1 MNPTIPGR
9 SRSRAGLRGLIER
22 VFYGVVDRR
31 HELEI
36 MRRSLAML
44 SPGVQA
50 LARED
55 AIALVEELTAV
66 QDRLDHLREGL
77 RRLID
82 ESPS

>member
-1 MNPTIPGR
+1 MVK
-9 SRSRAGLRGLIER
+9 GLRGVIER

-31 HELEI
+31 YELEI

-50 LARED
+50 LTRED

-66 QDRLDHLREGL
+66 QDRLDHLRVGL

-82 ESPS
+82 DSPS

>member
-1 MNPTIPGR
+1 MR
-9 SRSRAGLRGLIER
+9 RRIER
-22 VFYGVVDRR
+22 VFYRVMDRR
-31 HELEI
+31 YELEI

-50 LARED
+50 LSRED

-66 QDRLDHLREGL
+66 QDRLQQLRDGL

-82 ESPS
+82 ESPTA

>member
-1 MNPTIPGR
+1 M
-9 SRSRAGLRGLIER
+9 
-22 VFYGVVDRR
+22 FYGVVDRR
-31 HELEI
+31 YELEI

-50 LARED
+50 LTRED

-82 ESPS
+82 DSPS

>member
-1 MNPTIPGR
+1 M
-9 SRSRAGLRGLIER
+9 RGLIER